1 MLAELVNFVNR
12 VSGIY
17 EREVRFYAEL
27 AGSVPIRV
35 PECYYGRIDDNDV
48 SKVDGNLSAFNSY
61 KDFDDEGDIAEH
73 SLSKLIASTNPDLD
87 EEIKTL
93 IFASA
98 KAIQAIPQ
106 PFRNNIDS
114 ESNTAGS
121 SSTK

>member
-1 MLAELVNFVNR
+1 M
-12 VSGIY
+12 
-17 EREVRFYAEL
+17 
-27 AGSVPIRV
+27 
-35 PECYYGRIDDNDV
+35 

-98 KAIQAIPQ
+98 KAIHYSATVPQ
-106 PFRNNIDS
+106 QHRQRRVRCRN
-114 ESNTAGS
+114 EHLHGTGQPVV
-121 SSTK
+121 K